1 MVSNPY
7 QNIWGKIIS
16 LPASTKIGAFVDI
29 GEPDFGEDCVIQT
42 MVSIPP
48 GWKFGNK
55 VFIGP
60 GARFAN
66 DKHPNLDKQFEP
78 QKGIVEDNVVIGM
91 NATIG
96 AGITIGKNAI
106 IGMGSVVLKDV
117 PTGEVWVGNPAKR
130 LCPLGYKVCINC
142 GKC

>member
-1 MVSNPY
+1 MANPY

-16 LPASTKIGAFVDI
+16 LPESTKIGALVDI
-29 GEPDFGEDCVIQT
+29 GEPDFGENCVIQT

-66 DKHPNLDKQFEP
+66 DNHPDLDKPFKP
-78 QKGIVEDNVVIGM
+78 QKGTVEDGAIIGM

-117 PTGEVWVGNPAKR
+117 PAGETWVGNPAKR
-130 LCPLGYKVCINC
+130 LCPLGYKECINC
-142 GKC
+142 GRC